1 MIDLSVIMPVYNGEA
16 YLRQAIDSILE
27 QTFKDFEFIIID
39 DASTDGTPEIIRSY
53 TDSRIRVIRN
63 QSQKGNYPCRN
74 KGLELAVGKYIGIM
88 DADDI
93 AYPQRFEIQYMYLE
107 SHPDIW
113 AVGTSYD
120 LSEPGNKRNLPS
132 SHKQLIICLLLDNIF
147 LHSSLMIRS
156 DILKKQG
163 GYNEKYIYSSDY
175 DLMSRLA
182 LLGKVENLPD
192 VLMMYRWHKSQ
203 ISQSHK
209 EEQNSYADEIRRK
222 YQIDFISRYRGDDQ
236 QLPDEWT
243 VGIPQMGRVIA
254 LYTYASYT
262 GDVIYEK
269 QADELLE
276 QLLENDI
283 EIIPSLGQESTF
295 CSLGCGLIYILRNG
309 FAEGEEDEV
318 LAELDKRLL
327 VLSMNWDDEENHSL
341 YGWIHYLT
349 LRIDVPEESY
359 LTLCNKQSLIQFLD
373 RLEGIE
379 VIDDGLSQ
387 DIRKIDT
394 LEIFP
399 ERIKRLSGK
408 KEIVCTRYNETDKPF
423 DDIVTFI
430 IPVRIDSS
438 ERQEN
443 LDVVLEQLSK
453 RKQTKI
459 IVLEADTGSMYRVP
473 ENYRNV
479 TYRFVKDDNPVFYR
493 TKYLNELLKEAGTSI
508 VGIWD
513 TDVIVPDDQIDRS
526 IADIREGRAVM
537 SFPYDGHFN
546 LCSLE
551 DSFVFRNNR
560 SIKYLS
566 GKEYPDSVIHSVG
579 GAFLVHRDIYLSAG
593 GENEHFYGW
602 GMEDWERVK
611 RMEILE
617 LPVSRIDGVLFHLF
631 HYRHENSRFYNH
643 IFELSS
649 RKEYLR
655 VCKMCKSEL
664 IQYIRTWKNVAI
676 QYENKI
682 YLPLNMDH
690 MKIPSDVPVRSFF
703 MRNYFCL
710 MEEYNMAFVAISKNA
725 ITHLKNVLL
734 SYVYGFYPDGK
745 SVHNVIGYN
754 EASPY
759 LCPVSKMQEKEAEL
773 GKMIKFAVWR
783 DPVERL
789 VSCYKHFC
797 LERADHYY
805 FRFLALYEDNS
816 FDRFMEFVRFE
827 LGKKNPLYQDEHIRR
842 QSDYYHPE
850 DVDYIV
856 PIHKLNQFLEEHGV
870 PLLRKSANETS
881 VKFRLTDP
889 DYIAEIKDLYKS
901 DYEIVTTY

>member
-120 LSEPGNKRNLPS
+120 FSEPGNKKNLPS
-132 SHKQLIICLLLDNIF
+132 SHKQLMICLLLNNIF

-309 FAEGEEDEV
+309 FAEGVENEI
-318 LAELDKRLL
+318 LMELDTRLSI
-327 VLSMNWDDEENHSL
+327 LSMNWNEEHNNSL

-349 LRIDVPEESY
+349 LRIGVSEES
-359 LTLCNKQSLIQFLD
+359 TGTSINKQNLIQFLD
-373 RLEGIE
+373 RLGDIE
-379 VIDDGLSQ
+379 IVDDCLLK
-387 DIRKIDT
+387 DIRRIDA
-394 LEIFP
+394 LGVFP
-399 ERIKRLSGK
+399 ERTKRLLSE
-408 KEIVCTRYNETDKPF
+408 KEIVHIYNVDKPL
-423 DDIVTFI
+423 DDIVTFV

-438 ERQEN
+438 ERREN
-443 LDVVLEQLSK
+443 LDVVLDQLSK
-453 RKQTKI
+453 RKRSKI
-459 IVLEADTGSMYRVP
+459 IVLEADSDSKYRVP
-473 ENYRNV
+473 ENYPNV
-479 TYRFVKDDNPVFYR
+479 TYRFVKDDNPIFYR
-493 TKYLNELLKEAGTSI
+493 TKYLNELLGEADTSI

-513 TDVIVPDDQIDRS
+513 TDVILPDNQIDYS
-526 IADIREGRAVM
+526 IADIQSGKAVM
-537 SFPYDGHFN
+537 SIPYDGHCYY
-546 LCSLE
+546 CSME
-551 DSFVFRNNR
+551 DSFVFRDNR
-560 SIKYLS
+560 LIHFLEE
-566 GKEYPDSVIHSVG
+566 KEHSECYIHSVG
-579 GAFLVHRDIYLSAG
+579 GAFLVHKDRYLKAG

-602 GMEDWERVK
+602 GMEDMERVK
-611 RMEILE
+611 RMEIVG
-617 LPVSRIDGVLFHLF
+617 LPVSRAGGALYHLF
-631 HYRHENSRFYNH
+631 HYRYENSRFY
-643 IFELSS
+643 SS
-649 RKEYLR
+649 RLEEESREEFLK
-655 VCKMCKSEL
+655 VCSMSKYQLKDY
-664 IQYIRTWKNVAI
+664 IQTWRDVALE
-676 QYENKI
+676 YENRV
-682 YLPLNMDH
+682 YLPSEMHGSSPFLA
-690 MKIPSDVPVRSFF
+690 
-703 MRNYFCL
+703 NYFCL
-710 MEEYNMAFVAISKNA
+710 MERYHMAFVIISKNA
-725 ITHLKNVLL
+725 SSHLRNVLASSL
-734 SYVYGFYPDGK
+734 YGFYPNQNGAH
-745 SVHNVIGYN
+745 SLIGYDD
-754 EASPY
+754 ASPY
-759 LCPVSKMQEKEAEL
+759 LCPVSKMQEKEKES

-797 LERADHYY
+797 LEKANRFY
-805 FRFLALYEDNS
+805 FRYLALFEDNS

-827 LGKKNPLYQDEHIRR
+827 LGKSNPVYQDEHIRR
-842 QSDYYHPE
+842 QSDYYRPE

-856 PIHKLNQFLEEHGV
+856 PIYKLNQFLEEHGV
-870 PLLRKSANETS
+870 PVLKKSANETS
-881 VKFRLTDP
+881 VKFQLTDRNH
-889 DYIAEIKDLYKS
+889 IEEIKELYKA
-901 DYEIVTTY
+901 DYEIELTY